1 MSQGKR
7 EKWEPMKITFAGDA
21 GELLKSG
28 EGKKSPQPFDP
39 GEVFRPPGGAGGP

>member
-1 MSQGKR
+1 MSEAKR

-39 GEVFRPPGGAGGP
+39 GEVFKPPGQ